1 VRRRA
6 RENSSHETKYAN
18 QACQC
23 SKSNWEIS
31 KIAIKILSIVMV
43 ERAEHFISSFDS
55 ALYGLRNDILMM
67 SSPTDRMLQTAF
79 EALLKRDREL
89 CDLVAG

>member
-1 VRRRA
+1 
-6 RENSSHETKYAN
+6 
-18 QACQC
+18 
-23 SKSNWEIS
+23 
-31 KIAIKILSIVMV
+31 MV